1 MKKKQYYL
9 RGGLSQPKCLRD
21 RPHRKRAVL
30 EAIVL
35 GLWAGP
41 VETTWTNGENIR
53 RRKFLA
59 DAPPAPALLLKPPEL
74 NPSGQR
80 RFLSSLQQSSSIAIG
95 DQQSMAATAAA
106 PLDEGKAKK
115 VLRQVRDP
123 ALLPQLHNIFFP
135 FSRAILRKSTYLI
148 WLPQVEFYLSDSNLP
163 RDKFLRETVE
173 QSDDGCSAP
182 RPLAPSPCC
191 LVLWAS

>member
-41 VETTWTNGENIR
+41 VETTWTHGENIR

-135 FSRAILRKSTYLI
+135 FFPCDSSEKYVSDLVAPGGVLLQRQQPPPRQVPAGDGRAER
-148 WLPQVEFYLSDSNLP
+148 
-163 RDKFLRETVE
+163 RRM
-173 QSDDGCSAP
+173 
-182 RPLAPSPCC
+182 
-191 LVLWAS
+191 